1 MSRRYSNLD
10 DEDQGD
16 RQSMDAD
23 AGTTETEGSGHS
35 TGAVECEDASTAKSD
50 FIDASLNLG
59 TGENDGL
66 ATEELTQTG
75 AKVPNVE
82 EKLEAHSEWWHTAM
96 LLPADIVGS
105 GVLGLPGAFSRV
117 GWVFGILLLVVCYP
131 M

>member
-1 MSRRYSNLD
+1 MSRRYSNLE
-10 DEDQGD
+10 DEEGS
-16 RQSMDAD
+16 RQSMDAV
-23 AGTTETEGSGHS
+23 ETGASGHS
-35 TGAVECEDASTAKSD
+35 TDAVEHGDESIAKSD
-50 FIDASLNLG
+50 FVDASLSIG
-59 TGENDGL
+59 TGEKDGL

-96 LLPADIVGS
+96 LLLADIVGS

-117 GWVFGILLLVVCYP
+117 GWVFGILLLIVCYP